1 MSHLSKEMKLPKPPV
16 IMALFQLKFDKET
29 VASLDSEQYDIHIR
43 QTLPIK
49 MHAYES
55 NFQIPGSMAVG
66 VTRID
71 ANTKIVGST
80 YLSEN
85 QKIKLDVRQDAIT
98 FIDERVLYR
107 GWENFQDSLL
117 RYMEILNPVLQEKLV
132 QRISIRFINR
142 FNFDFEEFS
151 NPTDYFKTFIST
163 SETEKQPLPLN
174 SFGFRLTHQIPADND
189 DIYAIVNHKLEKT
202 PNKFLYFF
210 DIDVLER
217 VNLIYDQ
224 TVLLEKLERLRGIKN
239 EIFFNNLTDKTLS
252 LCN

>member
-1 MSHLSKEMKLPKPPV
+1 L
-16 IMALFQLKFDKET
+16 Q
-29 VASLDSEQYDIHIR
+29 
-43 QTLPIK
+43 
-49 MHAYES
+49 
-55 NFQIPGSMAVG
+55 
-66 VTRID
+66 
-71 ANTKIVGST
+71 
-80 YLSEN
+80 
-85 QKIKLDVRQDAIT
+85 
-98 FIDERVLYR
+98 
-107 GWENFQDSLL
+107 
-117 RYMEILNPVLQEKLV
+117 EILVK
-132 QRISIRFINR
+132 RISIRFINR

-224 TVLLEKLERLRGIKN
+224 TVLLEKLERLREIKN